1 MDLDDPIALALAIAE
16 ALRAEEIPHALYG
29 GLLLAAYGEARE
41 TRDVDLAVAQAD
53 ATPVG
58 RLLASELGLRTL
70 PAFDRRV
77 FGGLRISRITLV
89 EGDAHNT
96 LDLVEPRDPAYA
108 TRALSRAIES
118 SLRER
123 PIRVLG
129 AEDFVL
135 LKLLSTRERDLADA
149 ESVLRGLRDELERD
163 LIEREVERLAAG
175 IPDYDVRTRWRR
187 LIEGETREQ
196 GPR

>member
-1 MDLDDPIALALAIAE
+1 M
-16 ALRAEEIPHALYG
+16 
-29 GLLLAAYGEARE
+29 
-41 TRDVDLAVAQAD
+41 
-53 ATPVG
+53 G
-58 RLLASELGLRTL
+58 RLLVSELGLRTL
-70 PAFDRRV
+70 PTFDRRV
-77 FGGLRISRITLV
+77 FGGLRISRIALV

-135 LKLLSTRERDLADA
+135 LKLLSTRERDLTDA
-149 ESVLRGLRDELERD
+149 ESVLRSLRDELERD

>member
-16 ALRAEEIPHALYG
+16 ALRGEEVPHALYG

-53 ATPVG
+53 AASTS
-58 RLLASELGLRTL
+58 RLIELTLGLRTI
-70 PAFDRRV
+70 PAFERRA
-77 FGGLRISRITLV
+77 FGGLWISRITLV
-89 EGDAHNT
+89 EGDDLNT

-118 SLRER
+118 LLRDR
-123 PIRVLG
+123 PIRVLA

-135 LKLLSTRERDLADA
+135 FKLLSTRERDLADA
-149 ESVLRGLRDELERD
+149 ASVVRSLGHELERE
-163 LIEREVERLAAG
+163 LIERELRSLSAG
-175 IPDYDVRTRWRR
+175 LPDHDAMTRWRR
-187 LIEGETREQ
+187 VIEGAGRE
-196 GPR
+196 